1 MTSRSAA
8 DVAGVVPDARAQR
21 ACRIACVGDF
31 ALGSR
36 RAHAINVVKTSGGFG
51 RLGWEV
57 LLLCR
62 EPEGGAGSI
71 REALSAYGEPGLR
84 VETIADVDER
94 THPPGSDK
102 RCGPMASWAVERAR
116 AFGAEVMYARL
127 MHAAVA
133 WADAGGV
140 AIAETHA
147 HVGEAKPGFVRLLEA
162 TARRERPVAAI
173 STISRVL
180 WEHYVA
186 RGASAERVHV
196 VPDGVDVELF
206 GRPASWGTRGG
217 SQRTAERPLAVY
229 AGHLYDYKGIP
240 TILEA
245 ARLMPGVEF
254 ELIGGLPADIDR
266 VRGVVAGR
274 GLDNVRVV
282 GWIDHAALPPYLWRA
297 DVLLLP
303 PGLGD
308 PSKDWTS
315 PVKLGEYLAA
325 GAPIVASA
333 IPALLDLVDARVVEW
348 FEPDDA
354 GSMVGAIGRAVS
366 ETPEQAGQRRLDA
379 MAMARGWSYAER
391 AGAMLRA
398 AGVGVRTPLPL
409 AP

>member
-1 MTSRSAA
+1 MTSAA
-8 DVAGVVPDARAQR
+8 RMGTGVVGAAPG
-21 ACRIACVGDF
+21 RIACVGDF
-31 ALGSR
+31 PLGSR
-36 RAHAINVVKTSGGFG
+36 RAHAINVVKTSGGFA

-62 EPEGGAGSI
+62 EPEGGGGAASG
-71 REALSAYGEPGLR
+71 RAALAAYGEPGLR
-84 VETIADVDER
+84 VETIPEVDER

-102 RCGPMASWAVERAR
+102 RCGPMAAWAVERAR
-116 AFGAEVMYARL
+116 GFGADVMYARL

-162 TARRERPVAAI
+162 TARAENPVAVI

-180 WEHYVA
+180 REHYVA
-186 RGASAERVHV
+186 RDAAPRRVCV

-206 GRPASWGTRGG
+206 ERPGWRALPPLAGV
-217 SQRTAERPLAVY
+217 RPLAVY

-240 TILEA
+240 TILGA
-245 ARLMPGVEF
+245 AAVMPDVDF
-254 ELIGGLPADIDR
+254 ELIGGLAEDIER
-266 VRGVVAGR
+266 VRLVVAAR
-274 GLDNVRVV
+274 GLHNVRLL
-282 GWIDHAALPPYLWRA
+282 GWIDHAILPPYLWRA

-325 GAPIVASA
+325 GPPIAASS
-333 IPALLDLVDARVVEW
+333 IPALRDWVDERVVRW
-348 FEPDDA
+348 FEPDNA
-354 GSMVGAIGRAVS
+354 ASMASAIRRCLAERDEGAL
-366 ETPEQAGQRRLDA
+366 QRRSVA
-379 MAMARGWSYAER
+379 MGLARGWSYAER
-391 AGAMLRA
+391 ARAMLGA
-398 AGVGVRTPLPL
+398 AGVVEAAPLPL
-409 AP
+409 GP